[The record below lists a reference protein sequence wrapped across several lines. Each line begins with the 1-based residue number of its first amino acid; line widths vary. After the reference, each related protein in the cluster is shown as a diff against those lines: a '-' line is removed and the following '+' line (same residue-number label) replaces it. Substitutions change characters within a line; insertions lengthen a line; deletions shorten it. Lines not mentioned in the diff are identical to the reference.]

1 MIASYLNDAPRPT
14 QLAVLDM
21 MRRGTIVADGSAYR
35 KPRPFLVVAL
45 LTDDSDHGPL
55 LTPHLVNALANLEY
69 ALIAMS

>member
-1 MIASYLNDAPRPT
+1 
-14 QLAVLDM
+14 M

-55 LTPHLVNALANLEY
+55 LMPHLVNALANLEH
-69 ALIAMS
+69 ALIAMSWYANHNAERLLLHPA